1 MTSEQTLIH
10 DAGGLQ
16 KSIDRDFIIDDP
28 AEVGDDQIC
37 AGLLGAFDEQA
48 GGVCVQPVVAVD
60 ELQVLAARAFNG
72 QIARRGNAAVLL
84 VNYTEPG
91 IALGVHAADL
101 QTGVTR
107 AVVDQQNFDILIA
120 LAAHTLD
127 AGCKVGRGVVNRD
140 NNADKRCI
148 GIQGD
153 TSPLSN
159 EMGLKTL
166 WYIFGIFLL

>member
-1 MTSEQTLIH
+1 MTRSAPVSSARST
-10 DAGGLQ
+10 
-16 KSIDRDFIIDDP
+16 SRR
-28 AEVGDDQIC
+28 V
-37 AGLLGAFDEQA
+37 AF
-48 GGVCVQPVVAVD
+48 CVQPVVAVD

-84 VNYTEPG
+84 VDHAEPG

-101 QTGVTR
+101 QARVAR

-127 AGCKVGRGVVNRD
+127 AGCKVGSGVVNRD
-140 NNADKRCI
+140 DNADKRCI

-159 EMGLKTL
+159 EMGLKTF
-166 WYIFGIFLL
+166 WYIFGTFLL